1 MANTQPVPAAA
12 ISTPETA
19 GPKTFIVF
27 CVRLSRAFAGWKFA
41 GETVCGTSA
50 SDAGPKKAEAAP
62 NTAAVT
68 KNRGSVMWCGQEH
81 HCGERL
87 DDGAHAVAREHHRA
101 ARQAV
106 GDDPADQGERHAR
119 DHERGQHAAERRRR
133 AVDRED
139 GEGERDGDE
148 RVPDRGGDA
157 AEPEQ
162 AEARLPKWGERLRRT
177 HGLAP

>member
-1 MANTQPVPAAA
+1 MNA
-12 ISTPETA
+12 STTA
-19 GPKTFIVF
+19 RT
-27 CVRLSRAFAGWKFA
+27 
-41 GETVCGTSA
+41 A
-50 SDAGPKKAEAAP
+50 SHASI
-62 NTAAVT
+62 TAR
-68 KNRGSVMWCGQEH
+68 RG
-81 HCGERL
+81 
-87 DDGAHAVAREHHRA
+87 
-101 ARQAV
+101 QAV

-133 AVDRED
+133 PVDRED
-139 GEGERDGDE
+139 GKGERDGDE